1 MSVISGRPKSVTS
14 GRPKRQG
21 GQDVSIEDVAI
32 AAGVSTAT
40 VSRAL
45 RGLPR
50 VSTATREKVL
60 KAAGK
65 LGYATSPTASGLASG
80 KTRTIGVLAL
90 PTSRWF
96 HSHALEGIAQE
107 LSTSNY
113 RLALLNLKDFDS
125 RPECLSIALR
135 RRVDAVLI
143 LAVGAGSPGLK
154 RFPTMDVP
162 AVSIGRLIPNRRSI
176 GIDDRAATLDAV
188 RHLARLEHRKIAILH
203 GYNRFDIESHDR
215 PSKTQEFQ
223 AVMAEAG
230 LTVFPQW
237 LQKGETS
244 VNGGRRA
251 FARLW
256 DHPGER
262 PTAILCWSD
271 EMAIGILIEAAR
283 IGVRIPSDMSLVCFE
298 GSDFS
303 ASYGLTAISQDP
315 GNQARLGTRMLLDHL
330 NGNPAAIRSIVAP
343 HRLHVR
349 STTSQA
355 PHLVAQAMLSRDPAQ
370 ITV

>member
-1 MSVISGRPKSVTS
+1 MSTVSARTKRYRGRE
-14 GRPKRQG
+14 
-21 GQDVSIEDVAI
+21 VSIEDVAI

-50 VSTATREKVL
+50 VATATRRKVIE
-60 KAAGK
+60 AARM
-65 LGYATSPTASGLASG
+65 LGYAASPTASGLASG
-80 KTRTIGVLAL
+80 TTRTIGVLAH

-96 HSHALEGIAQE
+96 HSHALEGISQE
-107 LSTSNY
+107 LSASNY
-113 RLALLNLKDFDS
+113 HLALLNLKDFNS
-125 RPECLSIALR
+125 RPECWFTTLR

-143 LAVGAGSPGLK
+143 LAADAGSTGMK
-154 RFPTMDVP
+154 RLQTMDVP
-162 AVSIGRLIPNRRSI
+162 AVSIGGLIPDSRSI
-176 GIDDRAATLDAV
+176 GIDDRAATMDAV
-188 RHLARLEHRKIAILH
+188 KYLARLGHRKIAVLH
-203 GYNRFDIESHDR
+203 GDNRFNIQSQGL
-215 PSKTQEFQ
+215 PSQTREFQ
-223 AVMAEAG
+223 DVMAEAR
-230 LTVFPQW
+230 LTVLPQW
-237 LQKGETS
+237 FQQGETS
-244 VNGGRRA
+244 VTGGRTA

-262 PTAILCWSD
+262 PTAILCWSN

-283 IGVRIPSDMSLVCFE
+283 IGLRVPEDMSLLGFE

-315 GNQARLGTRMLLDHL
+315 RNQARLGTRMLLDHL
-330 NGNPAAIRSIVAP
+330 NGNPAALRSMVAP

-355 PHLVAQAMLSRDPAQ
+355 P
-370 ITV
+370 T